1 MLIVLLVLPAIRLPE
16 SSIAPF
22 LTGLQKRVQP
32 EGIRI
37 GSYPVLQKGVYVSLI
52 GADRN
57 RLHKLGVEVEKEVQ
71 GRVISEAEA
80 EAKRQLGCQ

>member
-1 MLIVLLVLPAIRLPE
+1 
-16 SSIAPF
+16 
-22 LTGLQKRVQP
+22 VQP

-57 RLHKLGVEVEKEVQ
+57 RLHNLGVEVEKEVQ
-71 GRVISEAEA
+71 GRVVSEAEA